1 MSFCAHTT
9 TDSVLG
15 LPTIGLTLAVHPH
28 FCLFLNLPQTP
39 FLGRLALMVLSIYWG
54 LSKYGQVIFIAI
66 LSNNWQH
73 LFMPFK
79 HFGQFVINFIWTT
92 FKYFEQYIFKYSA

>member
-1 MSFCAHTT
+1 MSFCANTT

-66 LSNNWQH
+66 LSNNFPPIKILNKQKNHSW
-73 LFMPFK
+73 
-79 HFGQFVINFIWTT
+79 
-92 FKYFEQYIFKYSA
+92 FENR